1 VRDLGKGRK
10 MKTQKRLKRRRSA
23 KRSGLFS
30 FRVESGCVVLRARG
44 ETLHIR
50 VFESARAAAS
60 AGLSRRDHI
69 VYGRDSGLADGEEI
83 PRPEGKC
90 ENINCYL
97 DFSGS
102 TADDMEYFVSGKC
115 KEPCTC
121 TLYVQKAFDKP
132 WESKGPKGRV
142 KLKDYSGYA
151 AVCDK

>member
-1 VRDLGKGRK
+1 
-10 MKTQKRLKRRRSA
+10 MKKQMRPKRHHSA

-44 ETLHIR
+44 DGVHIR
-50 VFESARAAAS
+50 VFESAAAAIS
-60 AGLSRRDHI
+60 AGLTKRDHI
-69 VYGRDSGLADGEEI
+69 VYGRDSGSTLGEYI
-83 PRPEGKC
+83 PPPEGKC
-90 ENINCYL
+90 ENIDCHL
-97 DFSGS
+97 DFTGS
-102 TADDMEYFVSGKC
+102 TADDMEFFVSGKC

-121 TLYVQKAFDKP
+121 TLYVQKAPDKP